1 MTIHYQPPVFLIRTI
16 YENIVNPD
24 VTLMKTLMNTA
35 VANPVSQTGLK
46 TLVDELVKNSL
57 PVAVRNQS
65 LIVNNIPDRFMVS
78 ADENV
83 IAKVVNGL
91 LQAVINNARNSCI
104 YVSAKMIYDNMVEV
118 FVKDN
123 NSYHTYAIACGLQD
137 VAPVAEKMGGR
148 LHIMNQRQ
156 KVTTISFTFPVEPA
170 AA

>member
-1 MTIHYQPPVFLIRTI
+1 
-16 YENIVNPD
+16 
-24 VTLMKTLMNTA
+24 MKTLMNTA

-78 ADENV
+78 VDQNIV
-83 IAKVVNGL
+83 SKVVNGL

-123 NSYHTYAIACGLQD
+123 NSYHTYAIACGLQE

-156 KVTTISFTFPVEPA
+156 KITTISFTFPVEPA
-170 AA
+170 A